1 MRRLLT
7 QAQRKGECSDLSV
20 LTGLACHLCD
30 WPLLQQIQQL
40 QEKTDLLLHI
50 QPAVLQGQ
58 FEQACSHLQAAS
70 RSPAQADSARALQQE
85 LATLRQQLPCT
96 EAELHQGCISLTPLH
111 YHHVADFG
119 WQYAD
124 PSIASLCNLP
134 QFVSAEHWLGWLYQ
148 CRQERAR
155 HLFAVMH
162 QEWGFIGSVSL
173 QLFHGVGFFYYWLG
187 KDFQGLGLGPLAVQ
201 ILLRLGRRLGMHCC
215 FAKVFNFNL
224 PSQKA
229 ILRSG
234 FTHLP
239 FTARTPSEH
248 EQFYYLGP
256 AQHQFWLH
264 HQLQELLSLLHS
276 GIELEPLSRPHKS
289 QTQRPPHDSKDYL
302 L

>member
-1 MRRLLT
+1 MPLQTIHPAQRLPLMRQMRRLLT
-7 QAQRKGECSDLSV
+7 QTQRKGECRDLSP
-20 LTGLACHLCD
+20 LTDLASHLCD
-30 WPLLQQIQQL
+30 WPFLQQIQQL
-40 QEKTDLLLHI
+40 QKKTDVLRHI
-50 QPAVLQGQ
+50 QPAVLQGH
-58 FEQACSHLQAAS
+58 FEQACSQLQAAS
-70 RSPAQADSARALQQE
+70 RSPTQADSARALQQE
-85 LATLRQQLPCT
+85 LATLRQQLPCA

-155 HLFAVMH
+155 RLFAVMH

-187 KDFQGLGLGPLAVQ
+187 KDFQGWGLGPLAVQ

-215 FAKVFNFNL
+215 YAKTFNFNL

-229 ILRSG
+229 LHKLG
-234 FTHLP
+234 FIALP
-239 FTARTPSEH
+239 FSAQAPSAD

-256 AQHQFWLH
+256 AQHQSWLH
-264 HQLQELLSLLHS
+264 HQLQQLLLALHS
-276 GIELEPLSRPHKS
+276 GIELEPLS
-289 QTQRPPHDSKDYL
+289 
-302 L
+302 